1 MYRQALSDC
10 THCRLTTTIWL
21 TRPQDY
27 KSAHAAQSME
37 LLAERVNSL
46 GSPYCRLVVFSL
58 TINVLGERHVY
69 GPGLWLNPWQDNYR
83 VKWPLLL
90 CLTPSASE

>member
-1 MYRQALSDC
+1 
-10 THCRLTTTIWL
+10 
-21 TRPQDY
+21 
-27 KSAHAAQSME
+27 ME

-58 TINVLGERHVY
+58 TINVLGGLMPTESIGTHVY
-69 GPGLWLNPWQDNYR
+69 GPCLWLNPWQDNYR

-90 CLTPSASE
+90 RLTPGASE